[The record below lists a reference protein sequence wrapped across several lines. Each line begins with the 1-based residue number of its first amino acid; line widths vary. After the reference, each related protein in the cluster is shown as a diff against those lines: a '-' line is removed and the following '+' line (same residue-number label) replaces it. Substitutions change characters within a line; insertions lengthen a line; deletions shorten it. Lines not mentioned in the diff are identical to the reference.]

1 MLPRGMKAIETVLQ
15 IRKPEIMLWTMSAK
29 NLLPSLYLLAVTE
42 EFGFLSDYIIN
53 KNVIGGIG
61 LSIEDLE
68 QSLL

>member
-1 MLPRGMKAIETVLQ
+1 
-15 IRKPEIMLWTMSAK
+15 MLWTMSAK